1 MKARVLF
8 SAVATAALLLT
19 SCGSKTKTPKGEVEM
34 VLPCSEFKSDKK
46 TFRTYSYGESA
57 DMNVAKKKALSN
69 AKTELAG
76 MVMSTM
82 KVVSDNYVK
91 SAELNNREEVIERF
105 EELSRTVVDQRLSGV
120 VVVCDRVTQVT
131 ASGNYRYYIALELDG
146 EKIVKDY
153 YKGLQKNDKIMIDY
167 NYEKFK
173 AQFEEEMAK
182 SGL

>member
-1 MKARVLF
+1 
-8 SAVATAALLLT
+8 
-19 SCGSKTKTPKGEVEM
+19 
-34 VLPCSEFKSDKK
+34 
-46 TFRTYSYGESA
+46 
-57 DMNVAKKKALSN
+57 
-69 AKTELAG
+69 
-76 MVMSTM
+76 
-82 KVVSDNYVK
+82 
-91 SAELNNREEVIERF
+91 
-105 EELSRTVVDQRLSGV
+105 
-120 VVVCDRVTQVT
+120 VTQVT